1 MKKSQRKTIQNSGFY
16 AVQPVSYK
24 RQQRK
29 KSIFG
34 SFLFVVF
41 LLLIACCCV
50 IVTVSIF
57 RHLTA
62 RQHTFDSS
70 FESLAYSSP
79 SPSST
84 VLEQQQNWSLIL
96 VNRDHP
102 LPDDYAFETI
112 TLDSGEQID
121 SRIYPSLQKMFDD
134 MRADGVYPVVAS
146 GFRTYQ
152 KQAEIMQQK
161 IEAYCAQ
168 GYPER
173 TARELAEDWV
183 AAPGT
188 SEHQT
193 GLAVDING
201 DGTRST
207 SDEVYGWL
215 LEHAHE
221 YGFIQRYPAGKSEI
235 TGILNEPWH
244 YRYVGLSDA
253 AQIKQSGLCLE
264 EYLSQ
269 G

>member
-1 MKKSQRKTIQNSGFY
+1 MK
-16 AVQPVSYK
+16 P
-24 RQQRK
+24 
-29 KSIFG
+29 
-34 SFLFVVF
+34 
-41 LLLIACCCV
+41 
-50 IVTVSIF
+50 
-57 RHLTA
+57 TA
-62 RQHTFDSS
+62 RKD
-70 FESLAYSSP
+70 
-79 SPSST
+79 
-84 VLEQQQNWSLIL
+84 IL
-96 VNRDHP
+96 KER
-102 LPDDYAFETI
+102 
-112 TLDSGEQID
+112 
-121 SRIYPSLQKMFDD
+121 
-134 MRADGVYPVVAS
+134 
-146 GFRTYQ
+146 
-152 KQAEIMQQK
+152 
-161 IEAYCAQ
+161 Q
-168 GYPER
+168 GNLLK
-173 TARELAEDWV
+173 TGV